1 VGSGIEMTL
10 WLDKIRVPGYGITL
24 SASLHLAGED
34 ISGDSSST
42 ARAEKGDKAIE
53 LNIGLS
59 IRFDDEKDLRL
70 LKKLAEAKDKNDER
84 TIYNILN
91 QTANVL
97 DVKQVRFDGD
107 VSINEEDSV
116 RAWKVSFKLVEYHS
130 VAEKKQAR
138 NKKTL
143 KKKKV
148 MAQSKKATSPIV
160 PIKSDPNDPNALAAF
175 DKVLKGAEE
184 KLK

>member
-1 VGSGIEMTL
+1 VTL
-10 WLDKIRVPGYGITL
+10 WLDKVKIPGYGLNL

-53 LNIGLS
+53 LNVGATIP
-59 IRFDDEKDLRL
+59 FVDEKDLRF

-84 TIYNILN
+84 KVYNIIN
-91 QTANVL
+91 QTANAL
-97 DVKQVRFDGD
+97 DVKQVRFEGD
-107 VSINEEDSV
+107 VSINEEDSL
-116 RAWKVSFKLVEYHS
+116 RAWTLSFRLVEYHS

-138 NKKTL
+138 NTKTT

-148 MAQSKKATSPIV
+148 MAQTKKATQPIV

-175 DKVLKGAEE
+175 DKILKGAEE